1 MRKGIKWLLKAAMWL
16 LLTLVSLIGIVV
28 VALHTPPVQKWA
40 TEQAASFLEQTL
52 QTEVGIGGFGLGV
65 PRLLQLHDVFINT
78 PQGDTLARLG
88 HLKLGL
94 DMWALLRQ
102 EISVDNVLLEDVYAR
117 IITTD
122 STSNFQFIIDA
133 FAPVDTTAVKPA
145 AEPAGSSGW
154 TFNLQQTQLNLQGI
168 DLYYQDDPG
177 GLLLDVKLENGVLI
191 ADAIDLEKQSFLLER
206 LFLQQAKVKVVLGQ
220 TEPSPVDTTAA
231 AAIIAACQDLLL
243 DEVDFSLSMDS
254 LDMQT
259 AFAALQVRELRTTLG
274 ETTAASFTDL
284 TMRGGSITY
293 DTPAPAAK
301 GGFDANHLA
310 IRQING
316 ELSAFD
322 FSGTQLVAKILEL
335 QGQDQSGLQLNHLSG
350 DITYDSIALVVENLV
365 LDTEQSSLN
374 ATLFRYGFPEDSLS
388 NNLDLTAR
396 AQGDLAISELL
407 KLLPDS
413 LTSPWLQDYPGSKI
427 SFVTNLSSEG
437 EQLNIGQLDVQAPG
451 VDLRA
456 KGEVYR
462 PLDPEQIG
470 GQLTLD
476 RFQVEP
482 DKVRVLLPPDLLPD
496 YIEWPRLVSAQ
507 GRVSYLNQNL
517 SLNLRAREERLT
529 TPLWTQ
535 FLLQGKI
542 LKPADFKQA
551 TFDVFMDTLFVT
563 RQSIQAY
570 LPPKALPEG
579 YQIPD
584 YLEAS
589 GSVSGP
595 MNNLVVDLQLFLPGR
610 ETYLKVGG
618 KVKEVLDPE
627 ALFLDLKL
635 ADLNVR
641 TADVLPL
648 LPDSLLSPDFN
659 LPNLRIQ
666 NASLTGK
673 LDDLA
678 FNLPINTSNGNGN
691 VSGIYKP
698 KDFSLD
704 LDLFDTEL
712 AELFTGAIH
721 DTIASL
727 ELQPLRMEIQAVGS
741 LEPTFTAS
749 IHTRLTEEERGQLL
763 DLNAEISENDYRA
776 QLVFSHPYLQ
786 GTGEGRY
793 QLQDS
798 TALVRANFDLNK
810 IDLER
815 WQLSDRPLLGSGKLE
830 VNSIGLKADQLDAR
844 ILLDNILLR
853 GEGSTAYIDSMLI
866 LANLNQ
872 EENQVTINS
881 DVLQARLT
889 GVFDPLKIMPE
900 IVRFLTSYLDEEP
913 FAGDPVINGQNFEL
927 EMELTNPR
935 PFTSGII
942 PGLTELSPFS
952 VDFSYRD
959 KEPALLFDL
968 QLGQLSYGGIRL
980 EGMAIK
986 AEGDEQQLAL
996 NGDWRNIVIGE
1007 DIAIGRTSIVS
1018 KQIQGG
1024 LNTTLKVFAQD
1035 SVRHRFSFN
1044 WRQTTRGQEIS
1055 LEPRQVINFSE
1066 WRLPEGNAIVILD
1079 STLTVEDWV
1088 MSRNDRSI
1096 RMEDTEQN
1104 GLAISFDDVN
1114 LARFS
1119 RLLNSEEALLGGI
1132 MNGNVYLD
1140 EVLTNLGI
1148 RADLGIAQLAYYEQA
1163 MGDFA
1168 VAVSSTDNTNFEM
1181 SASLNGA
1188 GNDLSVRGTYR
1199 EGGVLDLQLAMK
1211 QLQVAS
1217 VEPFSLGYLKNAEGY
1232 LEGNLAVTGTINE
1245 PRIDGQVSFQ
1255 DAALAISLLGS
1266 RYRLDDQ
1273 TIRFNGKTMLFEQ
1286 FTLLDENNNNATLDG
1301 RVIVNSLED
1310 IQLDLQA
1317 RTKDFLAVNS
1327 TEKDNDLFYGYLR
1340 VDAEV
1345 SITGTAAE
1353 PRLVVAAAPS
1363 SESNLTYA
1371 YSTGDQ
1377 ARLETTQGVIKF
1389 AETYEWEEIIANEQ
1403 RDTLTKSGSGAYLE
1417 TNLQINEKLRIR
1429 VIIDPI
1435 TQQEFSGRGNGTM
1448 TFIQYPTGQQQL
1460 TGQIRMAG
1468 GAYDM
1473 VLEGLQTYTFDLQAG
1488 SEVIFTGN
1496 PFNPQFDLTITNTV
1510 KVSPLPLV
1518 SSVTSG
1524 VADQTALRQRQTFL
1538 VALDLKGDLQGMD
1551 INADILYPED
1561 IYGNQNLD
1569 AVKDALSQLRSDQSR
1584 VYLTAIMLITFKSFV
1599 IPKLDVGGNP
1609 QENIVNGVAGAV
1621 GDALSQ
1627 LVNSQLGFV
1636 DFNLGVE
1643 NYETSTGEQNY
1654 NLRLS
1659 LQKSFFNDRLIVSVD
1674 GVTNTAADTGT
1685 TEGDAQTYIDNVS
1698 VAYLLDPDGNLR
1710 IKLFNDRDRN
1720 EFVGGNTIR
1729 FGGRLVFSKDFN
1741 RFFWQKK

>member
-1 MRKGIKWLLKAAMWL
+1 MWL
-16 LLTLVSLIGIVV
+16 LLVLVSLLGIAV

-40 TEQAASFLEQTL
+40 TERAESFLEQTL
-52 QTEVGIGGFGLGV
+52 QTEVGIGSFGLGI

-88 HLKLGL
+88 HLKLDL
-94 DMWALLRQ
+94 DMWALFQ
-102 EISVDNVLLEDVYAR
+102 KEISVDEVLLEDVYAR

-133 FAPVDTTAVKPA
+133 FAPADTTAVQPA
-145 AEPAGSSGW
+145 VEPAGSSAW
-154 TFNLQQTQLNLQGI
+154 TFNLQKTKLGLKGI

-177 GLLLDVKLENGVLI
+177 GLLLDVQLDNGVLV
-191 ADAIDLEKQSFLLER
+191 ADAIDLEQQSFLLER
-206 LFLQQAKVKVVLGQ
+206 LFLQQAKVKVVLG
-220 TEPSPVDTTAA
+220 EAAPSPADTTAT

-243 DEVDFSLSMDS
+243 DEVDFSLTMDS

-259 AFAALQVRELRTTLG
+259 TFAALQVKELRTTLG
-274 ETTAASFTDL
+274 ETTTASFTDL
-284 TMRGGSITY
+284 TLRGGSIKY

-316 ELSAFD
+316 EISEFD
-322 FSGTQLVAKILEL
+322 FTGTQLVAKVLEL
-335 QGQDQSGLQLNHLSG
+335 QAQDQSGLQLNHLSG
-350 DITYDSIALVVENLV
+350 NIAYDSVALVVDDLV
-365 LDTEQSSLN
+365 LDTEQSNLN
-374 ATLFRYGFPEDSLS
+374 AALFRYGFPQDSFS

-396 AQGDLAISELL
+396 AQGDVAISELL
-407 KLLPDS
+407 MLLPDS

-427 SFVTNLSSEG
+427 SFVTDLSSEG
-437 EQLNIGQLDVQAPG
+437 DQLNIAQLDVQAPG
-451 VDLRA
+451 VDVRT

-462 PLDPEQIG
+462 PLDMEQIG

-482 DKVRVLLPPDLLPD
+482 DRVRVLLPPDLLPD

-551 TFDVFMDTLFVT
+551 TFDVVMDTLLVT

-579 YQIPD
+579 YRIPD
-584 YLEAS
+584 YLEAT
-589 GSVSGP
+589 GAINGP
-595 MNNLVVDLQLFLPGR
+595 MNNLIVDLQLFLPGR
-610 ETYLKVGG
+610 ETYLKMGG
-618 KVKEVLDPE
+618 NLKDVLDPE
-627 ALFLDLKL
+627 ALFLDLKVE
-635 ADLNVR
+635 DLKVR

-659 LPNLRIQ
+659 PPNLRIRG
-666 NASLTGK
+666 ATLKGK

-678 FNLPINTSNGNGN
+678 FNLPINTSNGNGKI
-691 VSGIYKP
+691 SGVYNP
-698 KDFSLD
+698 KNFSLD

-712 AELFTGAIH
+712 AKLFKGAVY

-727 ELQPLRMEIQAVGS
+727 ELQPLRMEIQATGS
-741 LEPTFTAS
+741 LEPFLTAS
-749 IHTRLTEEERGQLL
+749 VHTRLTEKERGQLL
-763 DLNAEISENDYRA
+763 DLNAEIEENDYRA
-776 QLVFSHPYLQ
+776 QLVFSHPYLR

-793 QLQDS
+793 QLRDS
-798 TALVRANFDLNK
+798 TAIVKANFDLEK

-830 VNSIGLKADQLDAR
+830 VNSIGLTADQLDGR
-844 ILLDNILLR
+844 VLLDNILLR
-853 GEGSTAYIDSMLI
+853 GDGSTAYIDSMLI

-872 EENQVTINS
+872 GDNLVTINS
-881 DVLQARLT
+881 DVLDGSLT
-889 GVFDPLKIMPE
+889 GIFDPVAIFPE
-900 IVRFLTSYLDEEP
+900 LIRFLQSYLDEEP
-913 FAGDPVINGQNFEL
+913 FVGDPVVNGRSFDL
-927 EMELTNPR
+927 EMEVTNPR
-935 PFTSGII
+935 PFISGII

-952 VDFSYRD
+952 FSLNYRD

-968 QLGQLSYGGIRL
+968 QLGQLNYSGIKL
-980 EGMAIK
+980 EGMTIK

-996 NGDWRNIVIGE
+996 NGDWKNIVIGE
-1007 DIAIGRTSIVS
+1007 DIVIGRTSIVS

-1044 WRQTTRGQEIS
+1044 WKQTTRGQEIS
-1055 LEPRQVINFSE
+1055 LEPSQVINFSE
-1066 WRLPEGNAIVILD
+1066 WRLPQDNAIIIQD
-1079 STLTVEDWV
+1079 STITAEDWV
-1088 MSRNDRSI
+1088 LSRDDRAI
-1096 RMEDTEQN
+1096 RIDGTDQN
-1104 GLAISFDDVN
+1104 GLEISFKDVN

-1132 MNGNVYLD
+1132 MNGHVYLD
-1140 EVLTNLGI
+1140 EVLTNMGI
-1148 RADLGIAQLAYYEQA
+1148 RADFGIDQLAYYEQA
-1163 MGDFA
+1163 MGDFE
-1168 VAVSSTDNTNFEM
+1168 VAVSSADNTNFEL

-1188 GNDLSVRGTYR
+1188 GNELSVNGAYR

-1211 QLQVAS
+1211 QLQLAS
-1217 VEPFSLGYLKNAEGY
+1217 VEPFLLGYLKDAEGY
-1232 LEGNLAVTGTINE
+1232 LQGNLKLGGTVNA
-1245 PRIDGQVSFQ
+1245 PRMNGQVNFRET
-1255 DAALAISLLGS
+1255 ALSISLLGS
-1266 RYRLDDQ
+1266 RYRLNDQ
-1273 TIRFNGKTMLFEQ
+1273 SIRFNDRTVVFDQ
-1286 FTLLDENNNNATLDG
+1286 FTLLDVNDNNATLDG
-1301 RVIVNSLED
+1301 RVVVNSLED
-1310 IQLDLQA
+1310 IQLDLKA

-1327 TEKDNDLFYGYLR
+1327 TEKDNDLFFGYLR
-1340 VDAEV
+1340 VDADV
-1345 SITGTAAE
+1345 TISGTAAE
-1353 PRLVVAAAPS
+1353 PRLIVDAAPS

-1371 YSTGDQ
+1371 YSAADQ
-1377 ARLETTQGVIKF
+1377 ARLETTQGVITF
-1389 AETYEWEEIIANEQ
+1389 AETYEWEEVIANEQ
-1403 RDTLTKSGSGAYLE
+1403 RDTLTENGSGAYLE
-1417 TNLQINEKLRIR
+1417 TNLQINEKLSIR
-1429 VIIDPI
+1429 VIVDPI
-1435 TQQEFSGRGNGTM
+1435 TQQEFSGRGSGAV
-1448 TFIQYPTGQQQL
+1448 TFIQYPTGQQQM
-1460 TGQIRMAG
+1460 TGQIKMAG
-1468 GAYDM
+1468 GSYDM
-1473 VLEGLQTYTFDLQAG
+1473 VLEGLQTFTFDLKAG
-1488 SEVIFTGN
+1488 SEVTFTGN
-1496 PFNPQFDLTITNTV
+1496 PANPQFDLTITNTV
-1510 KVSPLPLV
+1510 KTSPMSLV
-1518 SSVTSG
+1518 SSMTPG
-1524 VADQTALRQRQTFL
+1524 ATGEAGLRQRQTFL
-1538 VALDLKGDLQGMD
+1538 VSLDLEGDLEGMD

-1569 AVKDALSQLRSDQSR
+1569 AVNEALGKLRSDQSR
-1584 VYLTAIMLITFKSFV
+1584 VYTTAIMLITFKSFV
-1599 IPKLDVGGNP
+1599 IPLVDTGGD
-1609 QENIVNGVAGAV
+1609 QQSNIVNGVAGAV

-1636 DFNLGVE
+1636 DVDLGVE

-1674 GVTNTAADTGT
+1674 GVTNTAADTDAT
-1685 TEGDAQTYIDNVS
+1685 AGDAQTYIDNVS
-1698 VAYLLDPDGNLR
+1698 VSYLLDPDGNLR

-1729 FGGRLVFSKDFN
+1729 FGGRLVFSKDFD
-1741 RFFWQKK
+1741 RFFWEKK